1 MTLDDAGAAPTV
13 RGLPVFTSVSLEDA
27 GAPRMR
33 GLSVFSSEPLD
44 DAGAA
49 PSVRSLS
56 VTSSEPLDDAG
67 AAPSVQSLSVTSSE
81 PLDDAGAAP
90 SVRSLSGTS
99 SEPLDDAGATPA
111 LRDAAELSSAVDPS
125 APVRLRV
132 TPEARRAEAWA
143 LVLSA
148 RGLRPAVR
156 WADGALELYVP
167 STEALAAR
175 RELAAADHEDA
186 ETRRAAIADAAIVD
200 LPDSPH
206 AALGGVLTALALLA
220 FFWITGPAAG
230 GAGWFSA
237 GSSDAARVLAGEAW
251 RGVTA
256 LTLHA
261 DATHVLSNIALG
273 GVVVA
278 GVMRWAGV
286 GFGAAL
292 VLAAGTFGNL
302 MNAWAYGDH
311 HRSIGFSTAVFG
323 AVGLL
328 GALTYV
334 RHRRRIRP
342 SRPPWTALAG
352 AIALLAALGAS
363 ATSDLLAHMFGA
375 IAGLALGL
383 AVGWRGW
390 RPATHGGQAVA
401 GLVTAGVIG
410 GAWALAL
417 A

>member
-1 MTLDDAGAAPTV
+1 MTLDDAGDAPSS
-13 RGLPVFTSVSLEDA
+13 R
-27 GAPRMR
+27 GAPVWGDTMD
-33 GLSVFSSEPLD
+33 PL
-44 DAGAA
+44 
-49 PSVRSLS
+49 
-56 VTSSEPLDDAG
+56 
-67 AAPSVQSLSVTSSE
+67 
-81 PLDDAGAAP
+81 
-90 SVRSLSGTS
+90 
-99 SEPLDDAGATPA
+99 
-111 LRDAAELSSAVDPS
+111 

-132 TPEARRAEAWA
+132 TPDARRAEAWS

-148 RGLRPAVR
+148 RGLRPVVR
-156 WADGALELYVP
+156 RAEGSLELYVIAAEER
-167 STEALAAR
+167 EAR
-175 RELAAADHEDA
+175 HELAAADHEEADA
-186 ETRRAAIADAAIVD
+186 RRATLADAA
-200 LPDSPH
+200 LHEHPDSPH
-206 AALGGVLTALALLA
+206 AALGGALTALALLA
-220 FFWITGPAAG
+220 MFWITGPAAG
-230 GAGWFSA
+230 GAAWFPA
-237 GSSDAARVLAGEAW
+237 GSSDASRVLAGEVW
-251 RGVTA
+251 RAVTA
-256 LTLHA
+256 LTLHS
-261 DATHVLSNIALG
+261 DATHVLSNIAIG

-292 VLAAGTFGNL
+292 VLAAGTAGNL

-334 RHRRRIRP
+334 RHRRRVRP

-383 AVGWRGW
+383 AVGRIGW
-390 RPATHGGQAVA
+390 RPATRGGQALA
-401 GLVTAGVIG
+401 GFATVGVIG